1 MQKLELDQVYIV
13 EAHFH
18 DVFVSL
24 SPFVCPFPN
33 QTGKTTIKWTMQTNN
48 NIWYHKKTTIYDII
62 RRQDNSCQD
71 KSRQL
76 DQSNYNQTSLKYQRT
91 HAVPNLDVS
100 MHLIRIQH
108 FEYRIHKYLQCSIIY
123 FLAFVCVWNI
133 QHQNWMPKLLDLCT
147 FVDCQVSFAERLPHF
162 QVLGPVLHKFMNVWN
177 FLRPQVQKINFSHT
191 LAQKFCSFYCVHNFS
206 AGNWVLQNQLCLLS
220 TIASKLT
227 KNKNKALFTT
237 QLSLW
242 ALL

>member
-33 QTGKTTIKWTMQTNN
+33 QTGKTTIMWTMQTNN

-71 KSRQL
+71 KSRHL

-133 QHQNWMPKLLDLCT
+133 QHQKQSNYDFSLNAKTFGSVYFCWLPGQFCRETASFSNVGTSLTQVYECLKLS
-147 FVDCQVSFAERLPHF
+147 QARVSQLAACPH
-162 QVLGPVLHKFMNVWN
+162 
-177 FLRPQVQKINFSHT
+177 
-191 LAQKFCSFYCVHNFS
+191 
-206 AGNWVLQNQLCLLS
+206 
-220 TIASKLT
+220 
-227 KNKNKALFTT
+227 
-237 QLSLW
+237 
-242 ALL
+242 

>member
-133 QHQNWMPKLLDLCT
+133 QHQK
-147 FVDCQVSFAERLPHF
+147 
-162 QVLGPVLHKFMNVWN
+162 
-177 FLRPQVQKINFSHT
+177 
-191 LAQKFCSFYCVHNFS
+191 
-206 AGNWVLQNQLCLLS
+206 
-220 TIASKLT
+220 
-227 KNKNKALFTT
+227 
-237 QLSLW
+237 
-242 ALL
+242 